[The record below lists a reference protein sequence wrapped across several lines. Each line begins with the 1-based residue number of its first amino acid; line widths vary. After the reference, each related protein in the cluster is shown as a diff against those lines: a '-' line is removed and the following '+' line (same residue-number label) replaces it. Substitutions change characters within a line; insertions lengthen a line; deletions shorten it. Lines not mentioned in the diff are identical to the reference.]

1 MAGAVLVLSGPPGAG
16 KTTTA
21 RAIAESFAKGVHLHT
36 DDLYHWVVSGY
47 VLPWTPDAHDQ
58 NTLIQHAVAD
68 AAAAY
73 ASGGYSVVVDGI
85 VGPWFLEP
93 FRRAC
98 AAAGVGIAY
107 AVLRPPL
114 DTVIERAM
122 VRDDMPMPEDG
133 PVRKMY
139 EEFSSL
145 GEFER
150 HVIDTSDLDAQATAD
165 AVRKRLEGGTLTLD
179 PLPPTEIRLV
189 PVGYVRGGRA
199 EPIDDDWDSVDA
211 VIELDGSRFGPE
223 VVAGLEEFSHLD
235 VVFFFDR
242 VAESDVTLGAR
253 RPRGRA
259 DWPEVGIFA
268 QRAKAR
274 PNRIGVTTCTLLSVD
289 VLTLHVRGLDAIDGT
304 PVLDIKPHVP
314 EMGPRGDVREP
325 AWMRELMR
333 DYW

>member
-1 MAGAVLVLSGPPGAG
+1 MGGAVLVLSGPPGAG

-21 RAIAESFAKGVHLHT
+21 RAVAGSFPKGVHLRA
-36 DDLYHWVVSGY
+36 DDLYHWVVTGY
-47 VLPWTPDAHDQ
+47 VLPWTPEAHDQ

-114 DTVIERAM
+114 DTVIARATT
-122 VRDDMPMPEDG
+122 RDEMPIPEEG
-133 PVRKMY
+133 PIRKMY
-139 EEFSSL
+139 EEFSDL
-145 GEFER
+145 GAFEH
-150 HVIDTSDLDAQATAD
+150 HVIDTSDLDVQATFD
-165 AVRKRLEGGTLTLD
+165 EVRQRFVSGSLTLD
-179 PLPPTEIRLV
+179 RLPPTEIRLM
-189 PVGYVRGGRA
+189 PVGYVRGGRVEA
-199 EPIDDDWDSVDA
+199 IDDDWDSVDA
-211 VIELDGSRFGPE
+211 VIELDESRFSPG

-242 VAESDVTLGAR
+242 VAESDVHLGAR
-253 RPRGRA
+253 HPRGRN

-274 PNRIGVTTCTLLSVD
+274 PNRIGVSTCTLLSVGG
-289 VLTLHVRGLDAIDGT
+289 LSLHVRGLDAIDGT

-314 EMGPRGDVREP
+314 EMGPRGEVRKP